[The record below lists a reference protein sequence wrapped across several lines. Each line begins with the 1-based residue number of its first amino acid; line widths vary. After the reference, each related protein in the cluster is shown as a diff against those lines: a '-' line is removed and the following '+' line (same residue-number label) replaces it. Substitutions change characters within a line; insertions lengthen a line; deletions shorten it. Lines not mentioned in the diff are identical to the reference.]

1 MGCASFGV
9 AIWVLVDKP
18 SFFDIIDKAEGI
30 CNGTVIDDSCEGI
43 STGLEIFGSATY
55 IILTGTVKLKNADG
69 LASEFWV
76 HKSSS
81 KIEKTVISWKRSLT
95 TKFTSLII
103 FHCLYK
109 KCCGTPLSADHGFS
123 NLT

>member
-43 STGLEIFGSATY
+43 STGLEIYGSATY

-81 KIEKTVISWKRSLT
+81 KIEKTVISWKRRPMS
-95 TKFTSLII
+95 
-103 FHCLYK
+103 
-109 KCCGTPLSADHGFS
+109 
-123 NLT
+123 